1 MKKQELINFY
11 ERAIK
16 ELSETLK
23 NIDKEKDAQMGISRK
38 LADYKK
44 ELEILSNEQ

>member
-1 MKKQELINFY
+1 MKKQDLINFY
-11 ERAIK
+11 ERAIE

-23 NIDKEKDAQMGISRK
+23 NIDKEKDTQMGISRK

-44 ELEILSNEQ
+44 ELEKLRNE